1 MAGSVPNMNA
11 VPASAAD
18 DLVLDDPL
26 EQARYSSPVVEPD
39 GRQVTESALQVS
51 GMTCAA
57 CASIIEAA
65 LMRVEGVSQARVSA
79 ASQRASVRWDP
90 ARTRPSALIAAVRAA
105 GYEAAPD
112 AAAPARELRRAEQ
125 RQALWRFFVAALCAM
140 QVMMLATPGYV
151 AGAGE
156 MAPDLR
162 QLLNWGGWVLSLP
175 VLLFAA
181 GPFFGGAWH
190 ALRRRRIGMDV
201 PVALGLTVAFVA
213 STGATFAPG
222 GWFGHEV
229 YFDSLTMFVSF
240 LLGARYLEMRTRHG
254 AALQLEGT
262 MSLMPPSAWRE
273 GDAGR
278 VERISVQRLQPG
290 DVVRVPLGEA
300 FPADGP
306 LLAGRTQADE
316 ALLSGESTPVSK
328 QAGDMLVAG
337 SRNVG
342 GPVRQ
347 RVERVGADT
356 RLERIVAL
364 MRQAATQRP
373 EAARLA
379 DRWAGPFLWAVLV
392 LAAGTAAAWSL
403 FDPARAL
410 PAAVA
415 VLIVTCPCAL
425 SLAVPST
432 LVAAAGGLARRGVL
446 LQRLEALDALARF
459 DHLLIDK
466 TGTLTTDQLQ
476 LGTVRV
482 APQAI
487 LAEPALRAVAA
498 ALARWS
504 SHPVALA
511 LQSAAEAGVALSEV
525 QEQPGVGLGG
535 RDDAGR
541 RWTLTQVPAGA
552 PAWVGAARSLL
563 CADGVPQAAFDL
575 DEVLRPG
582 AGEALAQLRS
592 EGVQLTLL
600 SGDARGRVRAIA
612 QRLGLGEWQAGATPD
627 DKLAAA
633 AEAQRAG
640 HCVGM
645 VGDGVNDGPVLA
657 RADLSLAM
665 GQGALVA
672 RAQADAVVMS
682 GDWGDLL
689 RARATARRSLRI
701 VQQNLV
707 WAAAYN
713 AVGIPLAVLG
723 WLPPWAAGLGM
734 ALSSLAVVANSSR
747 AARLPQ

>member
-1 MAGSVPNMNA
+1 
-11 VPASAAD
+11 
-18 DLVLDDPL
+18 
-26 EQARYSSPVVEPD
+26 
-39 GRQVTESALQVS
+39 
-51 GMTCAA
+51 
-57 CASIIEAA
+57 
-65 LMRVEGVSQARVSA
+65 
-79 ASQRASVRWDP
+79 
-90 ARTRPSALIAAVRAA
+90 
-105 GYEAAPD
+105 
-112 AAAPARELRRAEQ
+112 
-125 RQALWRFFVAALCAM
+125 
-140 QVMMLATPGYV
+140 
-151 AGAGE
+151 

-240 LLGARYLEMRTRHG
+240 LLGARYLEMRTRHR

-273 GDAGR
+273 GEAGR
-278 VERISVQRLQPG
+278 VEQISVQRLQPG

-347 RVERVGADT
+347 RVERVGTDT

-373 EAARLA
+373 EAVRLA
-379 DRWAGPFLWAVLV
+379 DRWAAPFLWAVLV

-466 TGTLTTDQLQ
+466 TGTLTIDQLQ
-476 LGTVRV
+476 LRSVRV
-482 APQAI
+482 APHAV

-504 SHPVALA
+504 SHPVAVA
-511 LQSAAEAGVALSEV
+511 LQSAAEAGGDLSEV
-525 QEQPGVGLGG
+525 QEQPGVGLVG

-541 RWTLTQVPAGA
+541 RWTLAQVPADA
-552 PAWVGAARSLL
+552 PGWVGTARSLL
-563 CADGVPQAAFDL
+563 CVDGVPQAAFDL

-582 AGEALAQLRS
+582 VSEALARLRS
-592 EGVQLTLL
+592 EGVKLTLL
-600 SGDARGRVRAIA
+600 SGDARDRVRAVA
-612 QRLGLGEWQAGATPD
+612 QRLGLDEWQAGATPD

-633 AEAQRAG
+633 ASAQRGG

-682 GDWGDLL
+682 GDWADLL

-701 VQQNLV
+701 VKQNLV

-734 ALSSLAVVANSSR
+734 ALSSLAVVANSGR
-747 AARLPQ
+747 AARLPH